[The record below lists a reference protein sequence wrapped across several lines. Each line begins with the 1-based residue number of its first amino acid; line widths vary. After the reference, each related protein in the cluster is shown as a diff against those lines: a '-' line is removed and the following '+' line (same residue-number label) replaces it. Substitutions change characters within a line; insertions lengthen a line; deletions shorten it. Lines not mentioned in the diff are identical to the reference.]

1 VPLHHPR
8 AAPGHEPAGGLLL
21 DRNRE
26 HGVGQ
31 DERAACAGGWR
42 PKASERKPWPS
53 AVTYFSFIKSKRA
66 SSGIIMP
73 IAILTPAKENSHVT
87 NFARGNDDTLDL
99 RRDSRC
105 HKGGLGG
112 VGDGSKLPEI
122 ST

>member
-1 VPLHHPR
+1 MNR
-8 AAPGHEPAGGLLL
+8 PAGFSSTATANTAWARMSVRHAL
-21 DRNRE
+21 
-26 HGVGQ
+26 
-31 DERAACAGGWR
+31 AA
-42 PKASERKPWPS
+42 WPS